1 MSLAATME
9 RVERGRFAAEI
20 QAAPRATAAPMMR
33 RWMVEAFCPLTG
45 PWRELVYA
53 ESAAGAR
60 AKYCAEHDLPPDNCR
75 VRPD

>member
-20 QAAPRATAAPMMR
+20 QSAPRPTTAPVVR

-60 AKYCAEHDLPPDNCR
+60 AKYCAEHDLPPDNCL

>member
-1 MSLAATME
+1 MSQAATME
-9 RVERGRFAAEI
+9 RPARGRTVPV
-20 QAAPRATAAPMMR
+20 APQR

-60 AKYCAEHDLPPDNCR
+60 AKYCAEHDLPPDNCL
-75 VRPD
+75 VRPG

>member
-1 MSLAATME
+1 MSL
-9 RVERGRFAAEI
+9 VSSGRFTREMTPARRVAIPEP
-20 QAAPRATAAPMMR
+20 AMR

-45 PWRELVYA
+45 PWREMVYA

>member
-1 MSLAATME
+1 ME
-9 RVERGRFAAEI
+9 RPA
-20 QAAPRATAAPMMR
+20 RARAVPVPPKR
-33 RWMVEAFCPLTG
+33 RWMVEAFCPLSG

-60 AKYCAEHDLPPDNCR
+60 AKYCAEHDLPPDNCL